1 MLNVT
6 DKATTVL
13 RTALEESTSEEQ
25 HVLRIERSG
34 DNLTLRIDEK
44 RDGDQ
49 VVSDG
54 GGDLLVVEPQI
65 SDALD
70 GATLDAVDSDQG
82 ARLVLKGRD

>member
-6 DKATTVL
+6 DKATAVL
-13 RTALEESTSEEQ
+13 RTALDESTREEQ

-54 GGDLLVVEPQI
+54 GGDLLVVEPQV

-82 ARLVLKGRD
+82 ARLVLKGRG